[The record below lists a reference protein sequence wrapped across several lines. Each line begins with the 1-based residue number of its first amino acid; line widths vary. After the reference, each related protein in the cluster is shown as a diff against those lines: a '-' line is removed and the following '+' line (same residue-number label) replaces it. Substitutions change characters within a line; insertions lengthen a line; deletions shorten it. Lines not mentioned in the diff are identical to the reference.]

1 MDQEKAA
8 LRHQYKTSYLLKN
21 IMASSEE
28 KDQVSVG
35 EFIHALGD
43 RSFCLAIL
51 VFSLPNSLPVPG
63 IPGFS
68 TITGLPITFIA
79 MQMVLGRKSLWLPKK
94 IAAKKF
100 SSRALAKMLSK
111 AIPAVERL
119 EKLLKPRWLPL
130 TSPIG
135 ERLLGLL
142 MVVLSLIIALPIPG
156 GNFLPGLA
164 MSLIALAMLE
174 RDGVFL
180 LGAVTFAIGSIVFMY
195 TIIVGFFTWLG
206 HQISK
211 LF

>member
-1 MDQEKAA
+1 M
-8 LRHQYKTSYLLKN
+8 T
-21 IMASSEE
+21 SSEE

-35 EFIHALGD
+35 EFISALGD

-51 VFSLPNSLPVPG
+51 VFSLPNSLPIPG

-94 IAAKKF
+94 IAEKKF

-111 AIPAVERL
+111 AIPSVERL

-130 TSPIG
+130 TSPLS
-135 ERLLGLL
+135 ERFLGVL
-142 MVVLSLIIALPIPG
+142 MVALSLIIALPIPG
-156 GNFLPGLA
+156 GNFLPGLS

-174 RDGVFL
+174 RDGIFL
-180 LGAVTFAIGSIVFMY
+180 MGAVCFGVSSIVFMY
-195 TIIVGFFTWLG
+195 KIIVGFFSWVGYQLG
-206 HQISK
+206 R